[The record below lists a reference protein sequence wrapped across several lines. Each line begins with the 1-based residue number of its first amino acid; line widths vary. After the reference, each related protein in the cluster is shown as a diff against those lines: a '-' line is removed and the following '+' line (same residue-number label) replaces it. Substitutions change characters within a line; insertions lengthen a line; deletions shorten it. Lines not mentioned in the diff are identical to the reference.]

1 MTTDTTA
8 AETVHRPLRRNR
20 DFNLLW
26 SGGTLS
32 DLGSYTT
39 LLAVPLLVLAITGS
53 AAQAGIVGTVS
64 AVVRGV
70 VRLPAGAVAD
80 RWNRRRVLLAS
91 DLARLALYALL
102 GVAVLLHH
110 ASLWLVVVVVA
121 VAAVFDVLFTPAEMA
136 AVARLVPAAQ
146 LPDAFARNEA
156 RSYGATLAGP
166 PVGGLLYGIGR
177 AVPFL
182 FDAATYLV
190 SFLAVLVIRAPVQGQ
205 REERPQQSIVADVR
219 EGLSHVFR
227 DAFLRSVLLVA
238 APLNFAVTGALF
250 TMTITLRE
258 HGVSASLIGLAQGV
272 IGVGGFLGAL
282 AAPKVQRRLSLRV
295 LVTVTCWAVLAS
307 LSLAAVLV
315 GHLAMAGV
323 ITAGLLLAP
332 TGNAVLFGRIG
343 ATTPDHLQGRVA
355 SVVFLA
361 ATTAASLA
369 PLACGLLI
377 DHLSGS
383 AAMAL
388 SALAVLVSC
397 LTVTLSPGMRT
408 DKESADASEPAEA
421 RGSGAR

>member
-8 AETVHRPLRRNR
+8 AAAVHPPLRRNR

-32 DLGSYTT
+32 DLGSYTS
-39 LLAVPLLVLAITGS
+39 LLAVPLLVLAMTGS
-53 AAQAGIVGTVS
+53 AAQAGIVGTIS
-64 AVVRGV
+64 AIVRGV

-80 RWNRRRVLLAS
+80 RWNRRRVLLTS
-91 DLARLALYALL
+91 DLARLVLYAVL
-102 GVAVLLHH
+102 GVAILLGM

-121 VAAVFDVLFTPAEMA
+121 LSAIFDVLFTPAEMA

-166 PVGGLLYGIGR
+166 PIGGLLYGIGR

-190 SFLAVLVIRAPVQGQ
+190 SFVAVLSIRNPVQGQ
-205 REERPQQSIVADVR
+205 REESPQQSIAADVR

-258 HGVSASLIGLAQGV
+258 HGVSASLIGIAQGV

-282 AAPKVQRRLSLRV
+282 AAPRVQRRLSLRW
-295 LVTVTCWAVLAS
+295 LVTITCWALLAS
-307 LSLAAVLV
+307 LALAALLV
-315 GHLAMAGV
+315 GHLAMAVV
-323 ITAGLLLAP
+323 ITAGLILAP
-332 TGNAVLFGRIG
+332 AGNAVLFGRIG
-343 ATTPDHLQGRVA
+343 ATTPDHLQGRVV

-369 PLACGLLI
+369 PLGCGLLI
-377 DHLSGS
+377 DHLSGT
-383 AAMAL
+383 AAMVLCA
-388 SALAVLVSC
+388 AAVLISC
-397 LTVTLSPGMRT
+397 LTVTLTSGLRIEDQPAAA
-408 DKESADASEPAEA
+408 DESTEPAEA
-421 RGSGAR
+421 V